1 MRTTPQSGPGTWLN
15 ASCGVLSDR
24 LRQAQ
29 PPSESPSGNPHRFQ
43 YLDKDPY
50 LGRQWGEYRGRNQ
63 LFMDGHVEWFST
75 GTYRATDMERQSD
88 NDLVYVIEP
97 KSM

>member
-1 MRTTPQSGPGTWLN
+1 
-15 ASCGVLSDR
+15 
-24 LRQAQ
+24 
-29 PPSESPSGNPHRFQ
+29 
-43 YLDKDPY
+43 LDKDPY

>member
-1 MRTTPQSGPGTWLN
+1 
-15 ASCGVLSDR
+15 
-24 LRQAQ
+24 
-29 PPSESPSGNPHRFQ
+29 
-43 YLDKDPY
+43 
-50 LGRQWGEYRGRNQ
+50 
-63 LFMDGHVEWFST
+63 MDGHVEWFST